1 MAAGEQHS
9 APKISSSTTTNSS
22 GRPVTPFWKEKY
34 ERDARRYWDI
44 FYKRHEDKF
53 FKDRHYLDKEWGKYF
68 EAQDGGNMV
77 VLEKH
82 KDFRPDHVNAF
93 ACDITSEQLTDA
105 VEPSSVDLVTMVAFA
120 PDKMP
125 SVLQNVKNILKHG
138 GRVLFRDYAFGDL
151 AQERLMSKG
160 QQISENFYVRGDGT
174 RAYYFSNEYLVDLFS
189 KCGFTLEEICVH
201 NKKVENRSLDLV
213 MNRNWIQATFILN
226 PAGPLSP
233 NNQHD
238 HSTCEGKDAV
248 DTSQK
253 SESEEIDLSVDFS
266 NMFGTSHY
274 LNEAQIIMIKAKDHD
289 FKIKMLAKEYQH
301 TCKSTGLM
309 LWESA
314 QFMCSL
320 LAENPSIVAGKR
332 VLEMGCGSAGICS
345 MVAASS
351 AQFVV
356 ATDGDAESLDLLRQN
371 TSSNLD
377 AELLNR
383 ISIRK
388 LFWGDEDD
396 VKAVREL
403 SGDGAGFDC
412 IIGTDVTY
420 NPDATLPLFKT
431 ARALISDGG
440 DAGSKAALILCYI
453 QRRVDEDSILLA
465 AETQGFRLV
474 DKWINGVHESNGT
487 ISCWF
492 RGNDVCGA
500 FRNREYYGSDIFSG
514 SRWHAAAT
522 LVVLLASVYST
533 LIIKFPYICRLV
545 HVHNHIYRVPWL
557 SPVRRRGWAVRISTA
572 IAKDVGEDRRT
583 GCPRTVYAKAQC
595 WRNLVCKRTVL
606 AESGRWKRLPM
617 IGFAPAISN
626 LGQHI
631 TRLVQ
636 APHVITGAVAE

>member
-68 EAQDGGNMV
+68 EVQDGENMAILEVGCGAGNTIFPLLATYPDIFV
-77 VLEKH
+77 HACDFSSRAVDLVKKH
-82 KDFRPDHVNAF
+82 KDFRSDRVNAF
-93 ACDITSEQLTDA
+93 ACDITSEQLTEA
-105 VEPSSVDLVTMVAFA
+105 VEPSSVDIVTMIFMLSAVA

-125 SVLQNVKNILKHG
+125 LVLQNVRNILKHG

-213 MNRNWIQATFILN
+213 MNRNWIQATFTLN

-238 HSTCEGKDAV
+238 HNTCEGKDDKLSV
-248 DTSQK
+248 DMSQKK

-266 NMFGTSHY
+266 NMFGISHY
-274 LNEAQIIMIKAKDHD
+274 LNEAQIIRIKAKGHD

-320 LAENPSIVAGKR
+320 LAENPSMVAGKR
-332 VLEMGCGSAGICS
+332 VLEIGCGSAGICS
-345 MVAASS
+345 MVAGSS

-356 ATDGDAESLDLLRQN
+356 ATDGDEESLDLLRQN
-371 TSSNLD
+371 TSSNLE

-431 ARALISDGG
+431 ARALISDGDNG
-440 DAGSKAALILCYI
+440 DPKAALILCYI
-453 QRRVDEDSILLA
+453 QRRVDEDSILSA
-465 AETQGFRLV
+465 AEAQGFRLV
-474 DKWINGVHESNGT
+474 DKWTNGVHESNGV
-487 ISCWF
+487 ISSWF
-492 RGNDVCGA
+492 CGNDVRGA
-500 FRNREYYGSDIFSG
+500 FRNV
-514 SRWHAAAT
+514 T
-522 LVVLLASVYST
+522 LSILYLEV
-533 LIIKFPYICRLV
+533 
-545 HVHNHIYRVPWL
+545 
-557 SPVRRRGWAVRISTA
+557 
-572 IAKDVGEDRRT
+572 
-583 GCPRTVYAKAQC
+583 
-595 WRNLVCKRTVL
+595 
-606 AESGRWKRLPM
+606 
-617 IGFAPAISN
+617 
-626 LGQHI
+626 
-631 TRLVQ
+631 
-636 APHVITGAVAE
+636 

>member
-77 VLEKH
+77 VLEVGCGAGNTIFPLLATYPDIFVHACDFSSRAVDLVKKH

-105 VEPSSVDLVTMVAFA
+105 VEPSSVDLVTMIFMLSAVA

-474 DKWINGVHESNGT
+474 DKWINGIHESNGT

-500 FRNREYYGSDIFSG
+500 FRNVTFSILYFEVI
-514 SRWHAAAT
+514 HT
-522 LVVLLASVYST
+522 LVFT
-533 LIIKFPYICRLV
+533 
-545 HVHNHIYRVPWL
+545 
-557 SPVRRRGWAVRISTA
+557 
-572 IAKDVGEDRRT
+572 
-583 GCPRTVYAKAQC
+583 
-595 WRNLVCKRTVL
+595 
-606 AESGRWKRLPM
+606 
-617 IGFAPAISN
+617 
-626 LGQHI
+626 
-631 TRLVQ
+631 
-636 APHVITGAVAE
+636 

>member
-77 VLEKH
+77 VLEVGCGAGNTIFPLLATYPDIFVHACDFSSRAVDLVKVVVSSPIAESLVHALSCVPLMKKLVESYMQKH

-105 VEPSSVDLVTMVAFA
+105 VEPSSVDLVTMIFMLSAVA

-274 LNEAQIIMIKAKDHD
+274 LNEAQIIMIEAKDHD

-500 FRNREYYGSDIFSG
+500 FRNVTFSILYFEVI
-514 SRWHAAAT
+514 HT
-522 LVVLLASVYST
+522 LVFT
-533 LIIKFPYICRLV
+533 
-545 HVHNHIYRVPWL
+545 
-557 SPVRRRGWAVRISTA
+557 
-572 IAKDVGEDRRT
+572 
-583 GCPRTVYAKAQC
+583 
-595 WRNLVCKRTVL
+595 
-606 AESGRWKRLPM
+606 
-617 IGFAPAISN
+617 
-626 LGQHI
+626 
-631 TRLVQ
+631 
-636 APHVITGAVAE
+636 